1 MTADY
6 STNIC
11 IDGTTEELLAMLA
24 VVRKYLPDPPK
35 YRPDIRFDWVEIWRK
50 SDKSTFYLEKLYGM
64 KEEEQRQ
71 FLDTFEGELSISA
84 AGPFGY
90 FDLISSIPLFHN
102 MAHAAPNASF
112 DGSISGY
119 TSYDESELEAELK
132 DGKLRI
138 IDRFRDNEGYSY
150 EIADLLPWEVFAALF
165 KVNGDDKD
173 EIDCLIEEL
182 TMEDDFPNTSYKKF
196 KAVCKSSAITEE
208 EYADALKKVRELGVI
223 SYDEYG
229 STWPYEEESV
239 YDVSA
244 NGDTNAEDV
253 TNTPES
259 DGPPT
264 QCPHCKGEHLVL
276 QQGKMRKHFQQ
287 ILQTDS
293 KGKEIYVCE
302 DCETILVR

>member
-11 IDGTTEELLAMLA
+11 IDGTTEDLLAMLA
-24 VVRKYLPDPPK
+24 VVRKYLPAPPK
-35 YRPDIRFDWVEIWRK
+35 YRPDIRFDWVTIWRK

-64 KEEEQRQ
+64 KEEEQQQ

-90 FDLISSIPLFHN
+90 FDLISSIPLFQN
-102 MAHAAPNASF
+102 MAHAAPCASF

-138 IDRFRDNEGYSY
+138 IDRYRDNEGYSY
-150 EIADLLPWEVFAALF
+150 E
-165 KVNGDDKD
+165 K
-173 EIDCLIEEL
+173 
-182 TMEDDFPNTSYKKF
+182 
-196 KAVCKSSAITEE
+196 
-208 EYADALKKVRELGVI
+208 
-223 SYDEYG
+223 
-229 STWPYEEESV
+229 ESV

-244 NGDTNAEDV
+244 NSNTNAEDIA
-253 TNTPES
+253 
-259 DGPPT
+259 DT
-264 QCPHCKGEHLVL
+264 QENKAPVILCPHCKGEHLVL

-287 ILQTDS
+287 ILQRECQTDS

-302 DCETILVR
+302 DCDAIYVI

>member
-64 KEEEQRQ
+64 NEEEQQQ
-71 FLDTFEGELSISA
+71 FLDTFEGKLSISA

-90 FDLISSIPLFHN
+90 FDLISSIPLFYD
-102 MAHAAPNASF
+102 MADAAPNASF

-138 IDRFRDNEGYSY
+138 IDRYRDNEGYSY
-150 EIADLLPWEVFAALF
+150 E
-165 KVNGDDKD
+165 K
-173 EIDCLIEEL
+173 
-182 TMEDDFPNTSYKKF
+182 
-196 KAVCKSSAITEE
+196 
-208 EYADALKKVRELGVI
+208 
-223 SYDEYG
+223 
-229 STWPYEEESV
+229 ESV

-244 NGDTNAEDV
+244 NSDTNAEDV

-302 DCETILVR
+302 DCEAILVR